1 VTSVLIAIA
10 KFSGTMLSVVG
21 AFFIAN
27 LAAMIIAVV
36 RSGTQ
41 DKEEKCAASGQGPLT
56 GDNLNGMGSD
66 VDFVARGRYVGKQK
80 ILVSR
85 SSYISDESLVDG
97 TADEEPASD
106 RSWHQ
111 TLFPFLL
118 AAIHFRRSQSAAVG
132 TGCRAVRRTNSEHH
146 FFQSC
151 GYHAKGLAGRAA
163 QGSKESG
170 GVGVIKQGPRPEPSL
185 LPVKAGP
192 KPS

>member
-1 VTSVLIAIA
+1 
-10 KFSGTMLSVVG
+10 MLSVVG

-27 LAAMIIAVV
+27 LAVMIIAVV

-111 TLFPFLL
+111 TLFPF
-118 AAIHFRRSQSAAVG
+118 
-132 TGCRAVRRTNSEHH
+132 
-146 FFQSC
+146 
-151 GYHAKGLAGRAA
+151 
-163 QGSKESG
+163 
-170 GVGVIKQGPRPEPSL
+170 
-185 LPVKAGP
+185 
-192 KPS
+192 